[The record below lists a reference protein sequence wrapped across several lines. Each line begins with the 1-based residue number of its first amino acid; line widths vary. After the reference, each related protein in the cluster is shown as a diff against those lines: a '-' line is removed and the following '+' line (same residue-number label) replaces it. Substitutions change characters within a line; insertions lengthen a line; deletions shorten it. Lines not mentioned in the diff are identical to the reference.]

1 MPDDQFKNR
10 LILVVDDEERMVRFI
25 RLNLEH
31 DGFKVIEAFNGTKA
45 INQVRSN
52 LPDLV
57 LLDIMMPDMDGF
69 EVLRIIRE
77 TSNVPVIMLTA
88 KGEEDDRV
96 RGLELGADD
105 YVTKP
110 FSPRELVSRVRAV
123 LRRTET
129 TGVSTH
135 GLIEVDERLKLDF
148 ERREIWVDGELV
160 KLRPTEYRLL
170 YHLVQNA
177 GWVVTHDQILAKV
190 WGYEYRDEPHYVRL
204 YINYLRKKLEEDPA
218 NPKYILT
225 ERGVGYRFVDFRRK
239 DFHRKPVISL
249 THELTK
255 KFFNLA
261 GDRFNR
267 HQGQCPCIYAANWQ
281 GGNGYCKG

>member
-1 MPDDQFKNR
+1 MSDDR
-10 LILVVDDEERMVRFI
+10 IRDRRILVVDDEERMVRFI

-31 DGFKVIEAFNGTKA
+31 DGFRVVEAFNGTQA
-45 INQVRSN
+45 INNVRSN
-52 LPDLV
+52 LPNLV

-77 TSNVPVIMLTA
+77 VSSVPVIMLTA

-123 LRRTET
+123 LRRTEM
-129 TGVSTH
+129 VSGPTH
-135 GLIEVDERLKLDF
+135 GPIEVDDRLKLDF
-148 ERREIWVDGELV
+148 DRREIWVEGKLV
-160 KLRPTEYRLL
+160 QLRPTEYRLL

-177 GWVVTHDQILAKV
+177 GWVISHDQLLSRV

-204 YINYLRKKLEEDPA
+204 YINYLRKKIEEDPA

-225 ERGVGYRFVDFRRK
+225 ERGVGYRFVDYRRK
-239 DFHRKPVISL
+239 KVEAD
-249 THELTK
+249 
-255 KFFNLA
+255 
-261 GDRFNR
+261 
-267 HQGQCPCIYAANWQ
+267 
-281 GGNGYCKG
+281 